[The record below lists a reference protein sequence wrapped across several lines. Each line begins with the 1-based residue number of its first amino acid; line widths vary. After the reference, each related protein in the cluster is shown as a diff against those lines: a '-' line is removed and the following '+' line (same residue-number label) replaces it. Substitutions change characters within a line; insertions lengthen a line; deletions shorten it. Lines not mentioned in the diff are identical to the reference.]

1 MIRRPPR
8 STRTDTLFPYTTL
21 FRSGIWGSLA
31 CRRGGGGI
39 DLCGVGPRFHGD
51 LQGLAFAVISNA
63 MRNPS
68 PGAGFLATLEMTARV
83 PASSP
88 MPSILLVEDETAIAD
103 TVLYALR
110 AEGFEARHCLT
121 GQEGLRVA
129 GERVHALAILDV
141 DRKGTR
147 LNPKH

>member
-1 MIRRPPR
+1 MGLGAGIRDLGKPSVSP
-8 STRTDTLFPYTTL
+8 
-21 FRSGIWGSLA
+21 G
-31 CRRGGGGI
+31 CGGR

-121 GQEGLRVA
+121 GQEALR
-129 GERVHALAILDV
+129 
-141 DRKGTR
+141 
-147 LNPKH
+147 

>member
-1 MIRRPPR
+1 
-8 STRTDTLFPYTTL
+8 
-21 FRSGIWGSLA
+21 
-31 CRRGGGGI
+31 
-39 DLCGVGPRFHGD
+39 
-51 LQGLAFAVISNA
+51 

-103 TVLYALR
+103 TVLYPLR

-121 GQEGLRVA
+121 GQEALRAA
-129 GERVHALAILDV
+129 GERVHDLAIRDV
-141 DRKGTR
+141 GLPDTGGFARCRALRRELRWEEPTS
-147 LNPKH
+147 

>member
-21 FRSGIWGSLA
+21 FRS
-31 CRRGGGGI
+31 
-39 DLCGVGPRFHGD
+39 
-51 LQGLAFAVISNA
+51 
-63 MRNPS
+63 S

-121 GQEGLRVA
+121 GQEALRAA
-129 GERVHALAILDV
+129 GERVHDLAFQLGRESGRERGCQCV
-141 DRKGTR
+141 
-147 LNPKH
+147 

>member
-1 MIRRPPR
+1 MRISDWSSDVCSSDLGRRGG
-8 STRTDTLFPYTTL
+8 SSWDWGLG
-21 FRSGIWGSLA
+21 SGIWGSLA
-31 CRRGGGGI
+31 CRRGGGGR

-68 PGAGFLATLEMTARV
+68 PGAGFLATLEMPARV

-88 MPSILLVEDETAIAD
+88 MPSILLVDTETAIAD
-103 TVLYALR
+103 TVPSALR

-121 GQEGLRVA
+121 GKEAMRA
-129 GERVHALAILDV
+129 AAARVHAPRITGAD
-141 DRKGTR
+141 
-147 LNPKH
+147 

>member
-21 FRSGIWGSLA
+21 FRSW
-31 CRRGGGGI
+31 RR
-39 DLCGVGPRFHGD
+39 R
-51 LQGLAFAVISNA
+51 
-63 MRNPS
+63 
-68 PGAGFLATLEMTARV
+68 ATLCRIPNPEFPIPAR
-83 PASSP
+83 P

-121 GQEGLRVA
+121 GKEALRAA
-129 GERVHALAILDV
+129 GERVHDLAILD
-141 DRKGTR
+141 RKSVV
-147 LNPKH
+147 

>member
-1 MIRRPPR
+1 M
-8 STRTDTLFPYTTL
+8 
-21 FRSGIWGSLA
+21 WGSLA
-31 CRRGGGGI
+31 CRRGGGGR

-88 MPSILLVEDETAIAD
+88 MPSILLVADETAIAD

-110 AEGFEARHCLT
+110 RSEEHTSELQSLMRTSYAVFCL
-121 GQEGLRVA
+121 
-129 GERVHALAILDV
+129 
-141 DRKGTR
+141 K
-147 LNPKH
+147 

>member
-1 MIRRPPR
+1 
-8 STRTDTLFPYTTL
+8 
-21 FRSGIWGSLA
+21 
-31 CRRGGGGI
+31 
-39 DLCGVGPRFHGD
+39 
-51 LQGLAFAVISNA
+51 

-121 GQEGLRVA
+121 GQEALRAA
-129 GERVHALAILDV
+129 GERVHDLAILDV
-141 DRKGTR
+141 GLPDIGGRSEERGVGKEGVSTGSAR
-147 LNPKH
+147 GARYH